1 MEVLMD
7 TNTTIPGYA
16 YGSAEVASS
25 PVTDDELRLLEA
37 TLLWTEDDE
46 RYLAMAGEVLRDQV
60 DAVLDLWYG
69 YVGSHPH
76 LVRYFA
82 GPDGQP
88 DGGYLE
94 RVRAR
99 FGQWIRDLCERPRD
113 RTWLDYQEEIAQRHT
128 NRKNATDNVDSVPI
142 VSLRY
147 LVAFI
152 YPITATIR
160 DFLAA
165 KGHDA
170 ADVDGMFHA
179 WFKSVVLAVVLW
191 SRPYAESRW

>member
-1 MEVLMD
+1 MD

>member
-1 MEVLMD
+1 MMS
-7 TNTTIPGYA
+7 TGAATIPGYT
-16 YGSAEVASS
+16 YGSAQLARS
-25 PVTDDELRLLEA
+25 PVSEEDLRLLEA
-37 TLLWTEDDE
+37 TLLWTPDDE
-46 RYLAMAGEVLRDQV
+46 RYLRMAGDVLRDQV

-76 LVRYFA
+76 LVHYFA

-88 DGGYLE
+88 DGRYLD

-113 RTWLDYQEEIAQRHT
+113 RAWLDYQEEIGQRHT
-128 NRKNATDNVDSVPI
+128 NRKNATDDVESVPV

-147 LVAFI
+147 LIAFV

-160 DFLAA
+160 EFLAA
-165 KGHDA
+165 QGHGPE
-170 ADVDGMFHA
+170 DVDGMFHA
-179 WFKSVVLAVVLW
+179 WFKSVVLTVVLW
-191 SRPYAESRW
+191 SRPYAEDRW

>member
-1 MEVLMD
+1 MPD
-7 TNTTIPGYA
+7 ATTIPGYA
-16 YGSAEVASS
+16 YGTARLSAS
-25 PVTDDELRLLEA
+25 PVSDEDLRLLEA

-46 RYLAMAGEVLRDQV
+46 RYLRMAGDVLRDQV
-60 DAVLDLWYG
+60 EAVLNLWYG

-76 LVRYFA
+76 LVHYFTGA
-82 GPDGQP
+82 DGQP
-88 DGGYLE
+88 DARYLD

-113 RTWLDYQEEIAQRHT
+113 RAWLDYQEEIAQRHT
-128 NRKNATDNVDSVPI
+128 NRKNATDEVDSVPV

-165 KGHDA
+165 KGHSA
-170 ADVDGMFHA
+170 EDVDGMFHA
-179 WFKSVVLAVVLW
+179 WFKSVVLTVVLW
-191 SRPYAESRW
+191 SRPYAEGRW

>member
-1 MEVLMD
+1 MESQ
-7 TNTTIPGYA
+7 TAPGYS
-16 YGSAEVASS
+16 YDTDNLPRS
-25 PVTDDELRLLEA
+25 PVTESDLQLLEA
-37 TLLWTEDDE
+37 TLLWTDDDE
-46 RYLAMAGEVLRDQV
+46 RYLRLAGDVLSDQI

-76 LVRYFA
+76 LVAYFA
-82 GPDGQP
+82 DPDGQP
-88 DGGYLE
+88 NGRYLE
-94 RVRAR
+94 TVRGR

-113 RTWLDYQEEIAQRHT
+113 ARWLAYQEEIAQRHT
-128 NRKNATDNVDSVPI
+128 DKKNQTDDVSSVPV

-165 KGHDA
+165 KGHTAEEVDA
-170 ADVDGMFHA
+170 MFQA
-179 WFKSVVLAVVLW
+179 WFKSVVLTVVLW
-191 SRPYAESRW
+191 ARPYTDDRW

>member
-1 MEVLMD
+1 MPLD
-7 TNTTIPGYA
+7 QTAIPGYA
-16 YGSAEVASS
+16 YGSPQLSAS
-25 PVTDDELRLLEA
+25 PVSEGDLRLLEA

-46 RYLAMAGEVLRDQV
+46 RYLRMAADVLRNQV
-60 DAVLDLWYG
+60 EAVLDLWYG

-76 LVRYFA
+76 LVHYFA

-88 DGGYLE
+88 DSRYLA
-94 RVRAR
+94 RVRGR

-113 RTWLDYQEEIAQRHT
+113 RAWLDYQEEIAQRHT
-128 NRKNATDNVDSVPI
+128 NRKNATDEVDSVPI

-165 KGHDA
+165 QGHGA
-170 ADVDGMFHA
+170 EEVDGMFHA
-179 WFKSVVLAVVLW
+179 WFKSVVLTVVLW
-191 SRPYAESRW
+191 SRPYAEDRW